1 MSDKPLYDDKFLNIG
16 NFLNSPK
23 FQFIIGLIISLLL
36 LYLHWIASLTLFIL
50 TLIST
55 LASYIVFKDKKEMK

>member
-1 MSDKPLYDDKFLNIG
+1 MSNKPLYDDKFLNLG

-55 LASYIVFKDKKEMK
+55 LASYIVFKDKKEIK

>member
-1 MSDKPLYDDKFLNIG
+1 MSNKPLYDDKFLNLG

-23 FQFIIGLIISLLL
+23 IQFITGLIISLIL
-36 LYLHWIASLTLFIL
+36 LYLHWIASLMFFIL

-55 LASYIVFKDKKEMK
+55 LASYIVFKDKKEIK

>member
-1 MSDKPLYDDKFLNIG
+1 MSDKPLYDDKFLNLG

-55 LASYIVFKDKKEMK
+55 LASYIVFKDKKEIK

>member
-23 FQFIIGLIISLLL
+23 FQFIIELIISLLL
-36 LYLHWIASLTLFIL
+36 LYLHWIASLTFFIL

-55 LASYIVFKDKKEMK
+55 LASYIVFKDKKEIK

>member
-55 LASYIVFKDKKEMK
+55 LASYIVFKDKKEIK

>member
-1 MSDKPLYDDKFLNIG
+1 MSNKPLYDDKFLNLG

-23 FQFIIGLIISLLL
+23 FQFFIGLIISLLF
-36 LYLHWIASLTLFIL
+36 LYFHWIASLTFFIL

-55 LASYIVFKDKKEMK
+55 LASYIVFKDKKEIK